1 MVFFCGLSCLADRLL
16 IRAGRFS
23 HLSTQERG
31 RRMVVV
37 VVVVVVVLSLRVNL
51 CKIDGLCILKNKVEM
66 VMRCK
71 RVPHPLG

>member
-37 VVVVVVVLSLRVNL
+37 VVVVLSLRVNL

-71 RVPHPLG
+71 RVTHPLG